1 MTFLSAKPALFACCL
16 CAAVI
21 SAPAFADKISHPKA
35 VFAGL
40 DKITGRIISFEVTA
54 DETVQFG
61 SLQVTPRSC
70 FTRPPTEAPL
80 TLGFVEVEEVSAKD
94 DSKKIFSGWMFA
106 ASPGLHGVEH
116 PVYDV
121 WLTDCKGGTTIIKEE
136 VAAIPEAPRSG
147 SQLRG
152 SSPAP
157 GTGLGSATPPRG
169 GAAAPPPPAA
179 PAPSANQ
186 LPSGSQ
192 LPPRPQATPQPT
204 IVPSPLP
211 PAQPAQQA
219 RPSQTQTLGGAPVP
233 PANIGG
239 AASAPTQ
246 LPGVRSPDIPIPPAD
261 VGRAQQRR
269 APSQTYF
276 PTESN
281 R

>member
-1 MTFLSAKPALFACCL
+1 MRTFSAKPVLVACCL
-16 CAAVI
+16 SAVGLI
-21 SAPAFADKISHPKA
+21 SAPAIADKISHPKA

-40 DKITGRIISFEVTA
+40 DKITGRIISFEVSA

-61 SLQVTPRSC
+61 SLQVVPRSC
-70 FTRPPTEAPL
+70 FTRPATEAPL
-80 TLGFVEVEEVSAKD
+80 TVGFVEVEEVSAKEEA
-94 DSKKIFSGWMFA
+94 KKIFSGWMFA

-136 VAAIPEAPRSG
+136 VAAIPNEPRSG
-147 SQLRG
+147 TQLRG

-157 GTGLGSATPPRG
+157 GTGLGSAAAPRG
-169 GAAAPPPPAA
+169 TATPQ
-179 PAPSANQ
+179 PSANQ

-192 LPPRPQATPQPT
+192 LPQRPQAPQPA

-211 PAQPAQQA
+211 PAPAQQA
-219 RPSQTQTLGGAPVP
+219 RPSQPQTLGGAPVP

-239 AASAPTQ
+239 NASAPAQ
-246 LPGVRSPDIPIPPAD
+246 LPGVRSPDVPIPPAD
-261 VGRAQQRR
+261 IGRAQQRR

>member
-16 CAAVI
+16 TAAAL

-40 DKITGRIISFEVTA
+40 DKITGRIISFEVTG

-94 DSKKIFSGWMFA
+94 ESKKIFSGWMFA

-136 VAAIPEAPRSG
+136 VAAIPEEPRSG

-157 GTGLGSATPPRG
+157 GTGLGAASPPRG
-169 GAAAPPPPAA
+169 TASA
-179 PAPSANQ
+179 PASNQ

-192 LPPRPQATPQPT
+192 LPPRPQQQAVPQPT

-211 PAQPAQQA
+211 PAQPSQQA
-219 RPSQTQTLGGAPVP
+219 RPAPPQTLGGAPIP

-239 AASAPTQ
+239 NASAPAQ
-246 LPGVRSPDIPIPPAD
+246 LPGVRSPDIPVPPAD
-261 VGRAQQRR
+261 IGRAQPRR

>member
-1 MTFLSAKPALFACCL
+1 MTTFSAKPVLLACCL
-16 CAAVI
+16 SAVGLI
-21 SAPAFADKISHPKA
+21 SAPAMADKISHPKA

-40 DKITGRIISFEVTA
+40 DKITGRIISFEVSA

-61 SLQVTPRSC
+61 SLQVVPRSC
-70 FTRPPTEAPL
+70 FTRPATEAPL
-80 TLGFVEVEEVSAKD
+80 TVGFVEVEEVSAKEEA
-94 DSKKIFSGWMFA
+94 KKIFSGWMFA

-136 VAAIPEAPRSG
+136 VAAIPNEPRSG
-147 SQLRG
+147 TQLRG

-157 GTGLGSATPPRG
+157 GTGLGSAAAPRG
-169 GAAAPPPPAA
+169 TATPQ
-179 PAPSANQ
+179 PSANQ

-192 LPPRPQATPQPT
+192 LPPRPQAPQPA

-211 PAQPAQQA
+211 PAPAQQA
-219 RPSQTQTLGGAPVP
+219 RPSQPQTLGGAPVP

-239 AASAPTQ
+239 NASAPAQ
-246 LPGVRSPDIPIPPAD
+246 LPGVRSPDVPIPPAD
-261 VGRAQQRR
+261 IGRAQQRR

>member
-1 MTFLSAKPALFACCL
+1 MTFPFAKPALLACCL
-16 CAAVI
+16 SAAGLFP
-21 SAPAFADKISHPKA
+21 APAFADKISHPVA

-40 DKITGRIISFEVTA
+40 DKITGRIISFEVK
-54 DETVQFG
+54 DSETVQFG

-70 FTRPPTEAPL
+70 FTRPATEAPL
-80 TLGFVEVEEVSAKD
+80 TLGFVEVEEISAKEEA
-94 DSKKIFSGWMFA
+94 KRIFSGWMFA

-136 VAAIPEAPRSG
+136 VAAIPDEPRAG

-152 SSPAP
+152 SSAAP
-157 GTGLGSATPPRG
+157 GTGLGAATPPRG
-169 GAAAPPPPAA
+169 GAASAP
-179 PAPSANQ
+179 PSANQ
-186 LPSGSQ
+186 LPGGSQ
-192 LPPRPQATPQPT
+192 LPPRPQQAP
-204 IVPSPLP
+204 PLP
-211 PAQPAQQA
+211 PPTVIPSQTQPAQQA
-219 RPSQTQTLGGAPVP
+219 RPAQPQTLGGSPVP

-239 AASAPTQ
+239 SASAPTQ
-246 LPGVRSPDIPIPPAD
+246 LPGVRNPDVPIPPAD
-261 VGRAQQRR
+261 IGRPQQRR